1 MNKALR
7 NILIALGVIALI
19 IITGISVNAWKDNQL
34 VKETTRRVI
43 AEEKIQQLAQ
53 DHLQNKKIIDS
64 MRTDR
69 AALVAVIEY
78 QKNNPQLIIQKYEAV
93 HRNIDLLSP
102 DDGYKLFTASINAYN
117 ANRKRYSLQRFKR

>member
-7 NILIALGVIALI
+7 NILITLGVIALMI
-19 IITGISVNAWKDNQL
+19 IAGICVNTWKDNQL

-43 AEEKIQQLAQ
+43 AEEKIKQLAQ

-64 MRTDR
+64 MLTDR

-78 QKNNPQLIIQKYEAV
+78 QKNNPQLIIQKYEAI

-102 DDGYKLFTASINAYN
+102 DDGYKLFTANITAYN